1 MLPMVTLIMELSQES
16 LKKLIL
22 VVGGTGNQGG
32 SVIDALLSTEF
43 RVRTL
48 TRNENSPR
56 ALQLKQLGVEVLQ
69 GDLNSPESVRKGLE
83 GCYGVFSVQNYWE
96 RSTGFSGEI
105 EQGKMLADFAK
116 EAGVSHFVQSTMASA
131 KSVNEIAHF
140 KSKDLIEKHIQK
152 IDLPFTFLGTVY
164 FMDNLL
170 DPTKGGAM
178 TFPTLSGSLKS
189 QTRIHLLA
197 VEDIGKAVARIFL
210 LGNSTIG
217 KKYSI
222 AGDFLT
228 VSEMKESYRKIV
240 KRKPKWYS
248 IPHFMLKIMSR
259 EFAEQLDWHN
269 KVNFDFD
276 IRSTPKSLGY
286 TPTTFEQFLTQHTAE
301 L

>member
-1 MLPMVTLIMELSQES
+1 MVILSMETSQGS
-16 LKKLIL
+16 PNKLIL
-22 VVGGTGNQGG
+22 VIGGTGNQGG
-32 SVIDALLSTEF
+32 SVINSLASTGF

-56 ALQLKQLGVEVLQ
+56 ALQLKHLGIEILQ
-69 GDLNSPESVRKGLE
+69 GDLNSPETIRKGLE
-83 GCYGVFSVQNYWE
+83 GCYGVFSVPNYWE
-96 RSTGFSGEI
+96 PSTGFSGEVA
-105 EQGKMLADFAK
+105 QGKMLADFAK

-152 IDLPFTFLGTVY
+152 IDLPFTHLGTVY

-170 DPTKGGAM
+170 DPKKGGGM

-189 QTRIHLLA
+189 RTRIHLLA
-197 VEDIGKAVARIFL
+197 VEDTGKAVARIFL
-210 LGNSTIG
+210 IGNATVG

-228 VSEMKESYRKIV
+228 VGEMKESYRKTI
-240 KRKPKWYS
+240 KREPKWYS
-248 IPHFMLKIMSR
+248 VPHFMLKIMSR

-276 IRSTPKSLGY
+276 IRATPESLGY
-286 TPTTFEQFLTQHTAE
+286 SPTTFEQFLTRHAAE